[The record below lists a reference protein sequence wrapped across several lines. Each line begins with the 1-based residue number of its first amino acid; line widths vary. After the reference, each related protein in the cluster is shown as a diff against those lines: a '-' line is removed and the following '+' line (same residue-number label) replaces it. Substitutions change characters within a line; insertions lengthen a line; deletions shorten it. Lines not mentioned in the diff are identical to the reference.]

1 MPEINDTPPPAGG
14 GRSTYK
20 MRKKL
25 APLLESW
32 YSDSSAEASGA
43 MMKFLPQGT
52 SISDALQNVVR
63 KRIPPYMMVIF
74 ELRENWADIVGAVSA
89 KRTMPVRYKN
99 GILDVEVGHPA
110 YLAALSSKTI
120 KEAIL
125 NKVRQY
131 QGAADC
137 TQIRFVPA
145 GAMDRS
151 R

>member
-1 MPEINDTPPPAGG
+1 MPEIKDTPAAGG

-20 MRKKL
+20 IRKKL

-32 YSDSSAEASGA
+32 YSDSSGTEASGA
-43 MMKFLPQGT
+43 MIKFLPEST

-145 GAMDRS
+145 GGLDRS

>member
-1 MPEINDTPPPAGG
+1 MPESEKTPIS
-14 GRSTYK
+14 GRAAHK
-20 MRKKL
+20 IRRKIG
-25 APLLESW
+25 PLLESW
-32 YSDSSAEASGA
+32 YDDSGTEASGA
-43 MMKFLPQGT
+43 LMKFLPEST
-52 SISDALQNVVR
+52 TMADALQNVV
-63 KRIPPYMMVIF
+63 KKKIPPYMMVIF
-74 ELRENWADIVGAVSA
+74 ELRENWQDIVGAVSA

-99 GILDVEVGHPA
+99 GILDVEVLHPA

-125 NKVRQY
+125 SKVRQY

-145 GAMDRS
+145 GGMDRTP

>member
-1 MPEINDTPPPAGG
+1 MPEIKKTPPT
-14 GRSTYK
+14 GRATQQ
-20 MRKKL
+20 MRRKL

-32 YSDSSAEASGA
+32 YEGSSDTEAAGS
-43 MMKFLPQGT
+43 MMNFLPEST
-52 SISDALQNVVR
+52 TISDALQNVVR

-74 ELRENWADIVGAVSA
+74 ELRENWTDIVGAVSA

-110 YLAALSSKTI
+110 YLTALSSKTI

-125 NKVRQY
+125 AKVRQY
-131 QGAADC
+131 NGAADC

-145 GAMDRS
+145 GGMDR
-151 R
+151 RAH

>member
-1 MPEINDTPPPAGG
+1 MPEKEKTPPT
-14 GRSTYK
+14 GRATQQVR
-20 MRKKL
+20 RKI

-32 YSDSSAEASGA
+32 YGDASEAEAAGS
-43 MMKFLPQGT
+43 MMNFLPQST
-52 SISDALQNVVR
+52 TISDALQNVVR

-89 KRTMPVRYKN
+89 KRTLPVRYKN

-120 KEAIL
+120 KDAIL
-125 NKVRQY
+125 EKVRQY

-137 TQIRFVPA
+137 KQIRFVPS
-145 GAMDRS
+145 GSMERS